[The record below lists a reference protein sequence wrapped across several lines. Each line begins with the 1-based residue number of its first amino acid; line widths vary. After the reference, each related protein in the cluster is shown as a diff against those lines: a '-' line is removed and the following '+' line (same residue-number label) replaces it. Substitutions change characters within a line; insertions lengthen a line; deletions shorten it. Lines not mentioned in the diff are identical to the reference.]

1 MKSFDNQLL
10 ITINMAS
17 LQHKRNNS
25 FLCFSVWSARDYFVP
40 KNLFVIRITQRI
52 EHVIGASTV
61 TIGVHTFTLP
71 RTTLTQNV
79 KNYRKLWLTS
89 KIDTSQRQRL
99 QLLHPNGK
107 R

>member
-1 MKSFDNQLL
+1 MEIFP
-10 ITINMAS
+10 
-17 LQHKRNNS
+17 HKGYD
-25 FLCFSVWSARDYFVP
+25 FVFCFSVWSAKDYFVL

-61 TIGVHTFTLP
+61 TIGVHTFTLQK
-71 RTTLTQNV
+71 TTLTQNV

>member
-1 MKSFDNQLL
+1 MESFP
-10 ITINMAS
+10 
-17 LQHKRNNS
+17 HKIYN
-25 FLCFSVWSARDYFVP
+25 FVLCFSVWSAKDYFVL